1 MRVKDI
7 QGIIEAWA
15 PPEIAWE
22 RDNVGLQVGDA
33 EAEVRGVL
41 VCLDVTPAIALEARK
56 RRANLI
62 VSHHPLLFR
71 PLHAVTPVSHAG
83 ALVIALLKEGVSLY
97 SAHTNLDSARGGTS
111 FALARA
117 LQLRD
122 IDFLLKSCEIA
133 RKIVTFVPAE
143 HVDRVAAAMSGAGA
157 GIIGNY
163 GECSFRVEGT
173 GTFRGDASSHP
184 SVGTKGRL
192 ERVPE
197 TRLEMV
203 APRWQVGAV
212 VKALKSTHPYEEVA
226 YDIYPMENRS
236 NGFGMGIIGTLPRPV
251 RLSNFLAMIKR
262 SLSAKMVRFVAGK
275 GQTVQRIAA
284 CGGGGA
290 ELLAEAVRQGADAFV
305 TGDVKYHTFA
315 EAQGTIALVDAG
327 HFETEFP
334 LVPALVARLQ
344 NEIRKRG
351 ERVRVFGARL
361 SENPVLCA

>member
-1 MRVKDI
+1 MRVKEI
-7 QGIIEAWA
+7 QGIVEAWA
-15 PPEIAWE
+15 PPGTAWE

-33 EAEVRGVL
+33 EREVRGIL
-41 VCLDVTPAIALEARK
+41 VCLDVTPATVHEARR

-71 PLHAVTPVSHAG
+71 PLRAVTPVSHAG
-83 ALVIALLKEGVSLY
+83 ALVIALLKEGISLY
-97 SAHTNLDSARGGTS
+97 SAHTNLDSAREGTS

-117 LQLRD
+117 MQLRD
-122 IDFLLKSCEIA
+122 IDFLLKSDQID

-143 HVDRVAAAMSGAGA
+143 HVDKVAGAMSGAGA
-157 GIIGNY
+157 GIIGRY
-163 GECSFRVEGT
+163 GECSFRTEGT
-173 GTFRGDASSHP
+173 GTFRGDASSRP
-184 SVGTKGRL
+184 SVGMKGRL
-192 ERVPE
+192 EHVPE

-212 VKALKSTHPYEEVA
+212 VEALKRAHPYEEVA
-226 YDIYPMENRS
+226 YDILPLENRS
-236 NGFGMGIIGTLPRPV
+236 NEFGMGIIGTLPRPV
-251 RLSNFLAMIKR
+251 QLRTFLAMVKR
-262 SLSAKMVRFVAGK
+262 SLGAKAVRFVAGK

-284 CGGGGA
+284 CGGSGSD
-290 ELLAEAVRQGADAFV
+290 LLAEAVRQGADAFV

-315 EAQGTIALVDAG
+315 RAQGTIALVDAG

-334 LVPALVARLQ
+334 LVPALATRLK

-351 ERVRVFGARL
+351 ERVRVFATRL